1 MSVSKDNIAITWANV
16 FQIVVAITRF
26 GNPADVSVNL
36 GSFAIVKTF
45 VFIKSIANKT
55 NSLSMGNVFVAQDLL
70 EKNLTASNNVGNIKL

>member
-1 MSVSKDNIAITWANV
+1 MVTKAAVTAE
-16 FQIVVAITRF
+16 
-26 GNPADVSVNL
+26 
-36 GSFAIVKTF
+36 KTF